1 MVSLFGS
8 FTYYGFNEKFKAIDW
23 NYSRGSNTSA
33 LNKDYDQLSLIDAL
47 KYSSTSVN
55 QYYYFASRSDFGGT
69 DKLTLGLRVFKYSG
83 TYAITGL
90 IRINYDGS
98 TRSYHP
104 NYGFRPVIRLKDN
117 IKILSGSGTE
127 ESPYILGR

>member
-1 MVSLFGS
+1 M
-8 FTYYGFNEKFKAIDW
+8 
-23 NYSRGSNTSA
+23 
-33 LNKDYDQLSLIDAL
+33 
-47 KYSSTSVN
+47 
-55 QYYYFASRSDFGGT
+55 
-69 DKLTLGLRVFKYSG
+69 TLGLRAFKYSG
-83 TYAITGL
+83 TYISTGL

-98 TRSYHP
+98 TLSYHP